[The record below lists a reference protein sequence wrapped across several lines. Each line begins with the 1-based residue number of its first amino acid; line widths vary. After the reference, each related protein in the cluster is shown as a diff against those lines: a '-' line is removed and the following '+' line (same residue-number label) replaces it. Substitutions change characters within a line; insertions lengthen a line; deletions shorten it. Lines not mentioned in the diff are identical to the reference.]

1 MFFRILREGY
11 ARLKLL
17 RLLWQESGVV
27 LKEPPGILTCRRLE

>member
-17 RLLWQESGVV
+17 RLLWQENSVV
-27 LKEPPGILTCRRLE
+27 LKEPLRVLPLRRLK